1 MRTLSLLFV
10 LCTLF
15 FTSTEGALGQSF
27 QTPEQTLE
35 TYLEAC
41 EQGNF
46 EAAQTC
52 YTKSSREL
60 SQAQEAQAGT
70 ADPEMLRQTYERL
83 KDVDFKLEQV
93 NAKRAILWPGDE
105 SIPPFLFRIQEPSEA
120 WRLDYH
126 FMSNYIK
133 VNEKGWSWRDPRI
146 LGLWKKRE

>member
-1 MRTLSLLFV
+1 MRPLSLLFAF
-10 LCTLF
+10 CTLF
-15 FTSTEGALGQSF
+15 LTLTGVAPGQSF

-35 TYLEAC
+35 SYLQAC

-46 EAAQTC
+46 EAAQAC

-60 SQAQEAQAGT
+60 SQAQQAQSGT
-70 ADPEMLRQTYERL
+70 VDPEVLRQAYQRL

-93 NAKRAILWPGDE
+93 NSKRAILWPGDE

-133 VNEKGWSWRDPRI
+133 VNDKGWSWRDPRI